1 MDPDK
6 IDESNLKHILGV
18 YESLGVDYIFVGGS
32 LLTTAVFDETI
43 SKIKG
48 ACSLPVILFPGSVM
62 QISQKADAILFLSLI
77 SGRNAELLIGQH
89 VLSAP
94 SIKKSQLEV
103 LPTGYM
109 LVDGGNMTTAN
120 YISQTAPIPH
130 NKPEIAS
137 TTAMAGE
144 MLGLKLMYLDGGSG
158 AASPVSPAMINAVKK
173 HTDTPL
179 IVGGGIRSKEA
190 LDHAFQAGADIVVIG
205 NSLEDNPSLID
216 QLFESEY
223 LQRKVKA

>member
-1 MDPDK
+1 
-6 IDESNLKHILGV
+6 
-18 YESLGVDYIFVGGS
+18 
-32 LLTTAVFDETI
+32 
-43 SKIKG
+43 
-48 ACSLPVILFPGSVM
+48 
-62 QISQKADAILFLSLI
+62 
-77 SGRNAELLIGQH
+77 
-89 VLSAP
+89 
-94 SIKKSQLEV
+94 
-103 LPTGYM
+103 M

-173 HTDTPL
+173 NTDTPL

-205 NSLEDNPSLID
+205 NSLEATPSLID